1 MPPKPDTKPIKYEM
15 AYGVDPVAAQSARI
29 RAMYLDKPYTVRP
42 QTFAKAQTLR
52 ERILMASKF
61 SNIYN

>member
-1 MPPKPDTKPIKYEM
+1 MPPKPDTMPVKHQM
-15 AYGVDPVAAQSARI
+15 AYGVDPAEAQSARI
-29 RAMYLDKPYTVRP
+29 KAMYLDKPCAVRP